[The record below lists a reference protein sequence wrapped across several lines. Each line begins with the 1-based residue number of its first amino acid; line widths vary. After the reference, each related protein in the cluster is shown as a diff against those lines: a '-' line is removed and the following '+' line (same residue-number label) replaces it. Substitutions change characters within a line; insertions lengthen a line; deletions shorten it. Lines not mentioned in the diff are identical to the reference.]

1 MIESENER
9 GVKLSMKKKI
19 LATLMLSTVVL
30 SNVSY
35 VAVISANDIDSQ
47 IEAKNQEISSLTVQ
61 QAAAQQQVDEIQGQ
75 VDEIVAEQAK
85 LNEENTR
92 LESESASLAAEI
104 ERLSADIVSR
114 DGALKEQARS
124 AQVDASAS
132 SYINTIL
139 DSKSIVDAV
148 SRVNAMREIV
158 AANNRMLEQQKTDK
172 EVIVEKQ
179 KANQEAINTL
189 AANRQKLEDDAQVL
203 EVRQAELK
211 AAQLNLAAEKATA
224 EDEKSALLA
233 EKAAAEEA
241 ARQAA
246 ARQAAYEAQQAALA
260 QQQAAQQ
267 QAAVQQVVATQQQV
281 ASTQEQVAS
290 VSTPVAESTVTET
303 ASVSEQS
310 QAEVAVQQPVAT
322 ASSSST
328 TSTTS
333 SSTTTS
339 SGSSAASNNAKYDA
353 SSYPV
358 GECTWGVKSQVSWV
372 GPYWGNANQWVAS
385 ARAEGFSVGTTPQVG
400 AVAVWVGGTY
410 GHVALVT
417 AVESSTN
424 IQVSESNYMG
434 RRYIGNHRGWFNPT
448 TTSEGT
454 VYYIYPPY

>member
-1 MIESENER
+1 
-9 GVKLSMKKKI
+9 MKKKI

-47 IEAKNQEISSLTVQ
+47 IEAKNQEISSLTEQ
-61 QAAAQQQVDEIQGQ
+61 QAAAQQQVDNIQGQ

-85 LNEENTR
+85 LNEENAR

-158 AANNRMLEQQKTDK
+158 SANNRMLEQQKTDK
-172 EVIVEKQ
+172 EAIVEKQ
-179 KANQEAINTL
+179 KANQEAIKTL

-233 EKAAAEEA
+233 EKSAAEEA

-246 ARQAAYEAQQAALA
+246 ARQAAYEAQQVALA
-260 QQQAAQQ
+260 QQQA
-267 QAAVQQVVATQQQV
+267 V
-281 ASTQEQVAS
+281 SI
-290 VSTPVAESTVTET
+290 VSTPVAQSSTET
-303 ASVSEQS
+303 VVTSSQSQVVEQS
-310 QAEVAVQQPVAT
+310 TTVSTPSN
-322 ASSSST
+322 SSSS
-328 TSTTS
+328 S
-333 SSTTTS
+333 SSS
-339 SGSSAASNNAKYDA
+339 SSSAASNNARYNA

-358 GECTWGVKSQVSWV
+358 GECTWGVKSQLSWV

-400 AVAVWVGGTY
+400 AVAVWVGGAY

-454 VYYIYPPY
+454 VYYIYPSY

>member
-1 MIESENER
+1 
-9 GVKLSMKKKI
+9 MKKKI

-47 IEAKNQEISSLTVQ
+47 IEAKNQEISSLTEQ
-61 QAAAQQQVDEIQGQ
+61 QAAAQQQVDNIQGQ

-85 LNEENTR
+85 LNEENAR

-158 AANNRMLEQQKTDK
+158 TANNRMLEQQKTDK
-172 EVIVEKQ
+172 EAIVEKQ
-179 KANQEAINTL
+179 KANQEAIKTL

-233 EKAAAEEA
+233 EKSAAEEA

-246 ARQAAYEAQQAALA
+246 ARQAAYEAQQVALA
-260 QQQAAQQ
+260 QQQAA
-267 QAAVQQVVATQQQV
+267 
-281 ASTQEQVAS
+281 SI
-290 VSTPVAESTVTET
+290 VSTPVAQSSTET
-303 ASVSEQS
+303 VVTSSQSQVVEQS
-310 QAEVAVQQPVAT
+310 TTVSTPSN
-322 ASSSST
+322 SSSS
-328 TSTTS
+328 S
-333 SSTTTS
+333 SSS
-339 SGSSAASNNAKYDA
+339 SSSAASNNARYDA
-353 SSYPV
+353 KSYYV
-358 GECTWGVKSQVSWV
+358 GECTWGVKSQLSWV

-400 AVAVWVGGTY
+400 AVAVWVGGAY
-410 GHVALVT
+410 GHVAVVT

-454 VYYIYPPY
+454 VYYIYPSY

>member
-1 MIESENER
+1 
-9 GVKLSMKKKI
+9 MKKKI

-47 IEAKNQEISSLTVQ
+47 IEAKNQEISSLTEQ
-61 QAAAQQQVDEIQGQ
+61 QAAAQQQVDNIQGQ

-85 LNEENTR
+85 LNEENAR

-158 AANNRMLEQQKTDK
+158 TANNRMLEQQKTDK
-172 EVIVEKQ
+172 EAIVEKQ
-179 KANQEAINTL
+179 KANQEAIKTL

-224 EDEKSALLA
+224 EDEKSGLLA
-233 EKAAAEEA
+233 EKSAAEEA

-246 ARQAAYEAQQAALA
+246 ARQAAYEAQQVALA
-260 QQQAAQQ
+260 QQQAA
-267 QAAVQQVVATQQQV
+267 
-281 ASTQEQVAS
+281 SI
-290 VSTPVAESTVTET
+290 VSTPVAQSSTET
-303 ASVSEQS
+303 VVTSSQSQVVEQS
-310 QAEVAVQQPVAT
+310 TTVSTPSN
-322 ASSSST
+322 SSSS
-328 TSTTS
+328 S
-333 SSTTTS
+333 SSS
-339 SGSSAASNNAKYDA
+339 SSSAASNNARYNA

-358 GECTWGVKSQVSWV
+358 GECTWGVKSQLSWV

-400 AVAVWVGGTY
+400 AVAVWVGGAY

-454 VYYIYPPY
+454 VYYIYPSY

>member
-1 MIESENER
+1 
-9 GVKLSMKKKI
+9 MKKKI

-47 IEAKNQEISSLTVQ
+47 IEAKNQEINSLTAQ
-61 QAAAQQQVDEIQGQ
+61 QAAAQQQVDNIQAQ

-85 LNEENTR
+85 LNEENAR
-92 LESESASLAAEI
+92 LESESASLEAEI

-158 AANNRMLEQQKTDK
+158 TANNRMLEQQKTDK
-172 EVIVEKQ
+172 EAIVEKQ
-179 KANQEAINTL
+179 KANQEAIKTL

-233 EKAAAEEA
+233 EKSAAEEA

-246 ARQAAYEAQQAALA
+246 ARQAAYEAQQVALA
-260 QQQAAQQ
+260 QQQAA
-267 QAAVQQVVATQQQV
+267 
-281 ASTQEQVAS
+281 SI
-290 VSTPVAESTVTET
+290 VSTPVAQSSTET
-303 ASVSEQS
+303 VVTSSQSQVVEQS
-310 QAEVAVQQPVAT
+310 TTVSTPSN
-322 ASSSST
+322 SSSS
-328 TSTTS
+328 S
-333 SSTTTS
+333 SSS
-339 SGSSAASNNAKYDA
+339 SSSAASNNASYNA

-358 GECTWGVKSQVSWV
+358 GECTWGVKSQLSWV

-400 AVAVWVGGTY
+400 AVAVWVGGAY
-410 GHVALVT
+410 GHVAVVT

-424 IQVSESNYMG
+424 IQVSESNYLG

-454 VYYIYPPY
+454 VYYIYPSY

>member
-1 MIESENER
+1 
-9 GVKLSMKKKI
+9 MKKKI
-19 LATLMLSTVVL
+19 FATLMLSTVVL

-47 IEAKNQEISSLTVQ
+47 IEAKNQEISSLTEQ
-61 QAAAQQQVDEIQGQ
+61 QAAAQQQVDNLQAQ

-85 LNEENTR
+85 LNEENAR

-158 AANNRMLEQQKTDK
+158 TANNRMLEQQKIDK
-172 EVIVEKQ
+172 EAIVEKQ
-179 KANQEAINTL
+179 KANQEAIKTL

-233 EKAAAEEA
+233 EKSAAEEA

-246 ARQAAYEAQQAALA
+246 ARQAAYEAQQVALA
-260 QQQAAQQ
+260 QQQAA
-267 QAAVQQVVATQQQV
+267 
-281 ASTQEQVAS
+281 SI
-290 VSTPVAESTVTET
+290 VSTPVAQSSTET
-303 ASVSEQS
+303 VVTFSQSQVVEQS
-310 QAEVAVQQPVAT
+310 TTVSTPSNS
-322 ASSSST
+322 SSSST
-328 TSTTS
+328 S
-333 SSTTTS
+333 SS
-339 SGSSAASNNAKYDA
+339 SSAASNNARYNA

-434 RRYIGNHRGWFNPT
+434 RRYIDNHRGWFNPT

-454 VYYIYPPY
+454 VYYIYPSY

>member
-1 MIESENER
+1 
-9 GVKLSMKKKI
+9 MKKKI

-47 IEAKNQEISSLTVQ
+47 IEAKNQEISSLTEQ
-61 QAAAQQQVDEIQGQ
+61 QAAAQQQVDNIQGQ

-85 LNEENTR
+85 LNEENAR
-92 LESESASLAAEI
+92 LESESASLEAEI

-158 AANNRMLEQQKTDK
+158 TANNRMLEQQKTDK
-172 EVIVEKQ
+172 EAIVEKQ
-179 KANQEAINTL
+179 KANQEAIKTL

-233 EKAAAEEA
+233 EKSAAEEA

-246 ARQAAYEAQQAALA
+246 ARQAAYEAQQVALA
-260 QQQAAQQ
+260 QQQAASIVSIPVAQSSTETVVTSSQ
-267 QAAVQQVVATQQQV
+267 SQVVEQ
-281 ASTQEQVAS
+281 STT
-290 VSTPVAESTVTET
+290 VSTPSN
-303 ASVSEQS
+303 
-310 QAEVAVQQPVAT
+310 
-322 ASSSST
+322 SSSS
-328 TSTTS
+328 S
-333 SSTTTS
+333 SSLS
-339 SGSSAASNNAKYDA
+339 SSAASNNARYDA

-358 GECTWGVKSQVSWV
+358 GECTWGVKSQLSWV
-372 GPYWGNANQWVAS
+372 GPYWGNANQWGAS

-400 AVAVWVGGTY
+400 AVAVWVGGAY

-454 VYYIYPPY
+454 VYYIYPSY

>member
-1 MIESENER
+1 
-9 GVKLSMKKKI
+9 MKKRI

-30 SNVSY
+30 SNFNY
-35 VAVISANDIDSQ
+35 VAVINANDVDSQ
-47 IEAKNQEISSLTVQ
+47 IAAKEQQINELTAQ
-61 QAAAQQQVDEIQGQ
+61 QVAAQQQVDSIQGQ
-75 VDEIVAEQAK
+75 VDEIVAEQEK
-85 LNEENTR
+85 LTEENTR
-92 LESESASLAAEI
+92 LEEESKVLSADI
-104 ERLSADIVSR
+104 DRLSADIVSR

-124 AQVDASAS
+124 AQTDASAS

-158 AANNRMLEQQKTDK
+158 SANNRMLEQQKLDK
-172 EVIVEKQ
+172 EAIVEKQ
-179 KANQEAINTL
+179 KANQEAINVL
-189 AANRQKLEDDAQVL
+189 AANRQKLEDDAQIL
-203 EVRQAELK
+203 QVRQAELQV
-211 AAQLNLAAEKATA
+211 AQLNLAAEKATA
-224 EDEKSALLA
+224 EDEKNSLL
-233 EKAAAEEA
+233 EQKAAAEEA

-246 ARQAAYEAQQAALA
+246 ARQAEYEAQQRALA
-260 QQQAAQQ
+260 QQQSASVTAPIVTAPVTEASSTNTTTENASSDAAV
-267 QAAVQQVVATQQQV
+267 VQQVAQT
-281 ASTQEQVAS
+281 
-290 VSTPVAESTVTET
+290 TVTE
-303 ASVSEQS
+303 SV
-310 QAEVAVQQPVAT
+310 PVST
-322 ASSSST
+322 VSSSS
-328 TSTTS
+328 
-333 SSTTTS
+333 
-339 SGSSAASNNAKYDA
+339 SSASSNAQYDA

-448 TTSEGT
+448 TTSEGA
-454 VYYIYPPY
+454 VYYIYP

>member
-1 MIESENER
+1 MRESESIEE
-9 GVKLSMKKKI
+9 LCSDMKKKI
-19 LATLMLSTVVL
+19 LATIMLSTVVL
-30 SNVSY
+30 SNANY
-35 VAVISANDIDSQ
+35 VAVISANDVDSQ
-47 IEAKNQEISSLTVQ
+47 IAAKNQQISELTAQ
-61 QAAAQQQVDEIQGQ
+61 QAEAQQQVDAIQGQ
-75 VDEIVAEQAK
+75 VDAIVSEQAK
-85 LNEENTR
+85 LTEENTR
-92 LESESASLAAEI
+92 LEAESQTLAADI

-124 AQVDASAS
+124 AQIDGSAS

-158 AANNRMLEQQKTDK
+158 SANNRMLEQQKADK
-172 EVIVEKQ
+172 EAIVEKQ
-179 KANQEAINTL
+179 KANQEAITTL

-203 EVRQAELK
+203 QVRQAELE
-211 AAQLNLAAEKATA
+211 AAKLNLAVQKATA
-224 EDEKSALLA
+224 EDEKNSLLA
-233 EKAAAEEA
+233 QKAAAEEA

-246 ARQAAYEAQQAALA
+246 ARQAEYQAQQAALA
-260 QQQAAQQ
+260 QQQVASVTAPIVT
-267 QAAVQQVVATQQQV
+267 APVNTSSNSAVVQQVAQT
-281 ASTQEQVAS
+281 
-290 VSTPVAESTVTET
+290 TVTE
-303 ASVSEQS
+303 SV
-310 QAEVAVQQPVAT
+310 PVST
-322 ASSSST
+322 ASSSS
-328 TSTTS
+328 S
-333 SSTTTS
+333 S
-339 SGSSAASNNAKYDA
+339 ASNNAQYNA

-448 TTSEGT
+448 TTSDGA
-454 VYYIYPPY
+454 VYYIYP

>member
-1 MIESENER
+1 
-9 GVKLSMKKKI
+9 MKKKI

-47 IEAKNQEISSLTVQ
+47 IEAKNQEISSLTEQ
-61 QAAAQQQVDEIQGQ
+61 QAAAQQQVDNIQGQ

-85 LNEENTR
+85 LNEENAR
-92 LESESASLAAEI
+92 LESESASLVAEI

-158 AANNRMLEQQKTDK
+158 TANNRMLEQQKTDK
-172 EVIVEKQ
+172 EAIVEKQ
-179 KANQEAINTL
+179 KANQEAIKTL

-233 EKAAAEEA
+233 EKSAAEEA

-246 ARQAAYEAQQAALA
+246 ARQAAYEAQQVALA
-260 QQQAAQQ
+260 QQQAA
-267 QAAVQQVVATQQQV
+267 
-281 ASTQEQVAS
+281 SI
-290 VSTPVAESTVTET
+290 VSTPVAQSSTET
-303 ASVSEQS
+303 VVTSSQSQVVEQS
-310 QAEVAVQQPVAT
+310 TTVSTPSN
-322 ASSSST
+322 SSSS
-328 TSTTS
+328 S
-333 SSTTTS
+333 SSS
-339 SGSSAASNNAKYDA
+339 SSSAASNNAKYDA
-353 SSYPV
+353 KSYYV
-358 GECTWGVKSQVSWV
+358 GECTWGVKSQLSWV

-400 AVAVWVGGTY
+400 AVAVWVGGAY
-410 GHVALVT
+410 GHVAVVT

-454 VYYIYPPY
+454 VYYIYPSY

>member
-1 MIESENER
+1 
-9 GVKLSMKKKI
+9 MKKKI

-47 IEAKNQEISSLTVQ
+47 IEAKNQEISSLTEQ
-61 QAAAQQQVDEIQGQ
+61 QAAAQQQVDNIQGQ

-85 LNEENTR
+85 LNEENAR

-158 AANNRMLEQQKTDK
+158 SANNRMLEQQKTDK
-172 EVIVEKQ
+172 EAIVEKQ
-179 KANQEAINTL
+179 KANQEAIKTL

-224 EDEKSALLA
+224 EDEKSGLLA
-233 EKAAAEEA
+233 EKSAAEEA

-246 ARQAAYEAQQAALA
+246 ARQAAYEAQQVALA
-260 QQQAAQQ
+260 QQQAA
-267 QAAVQQVVATQQQV
+267 
-281 ASTQEQVAS
+281 SI
-290 VSTPVAESTVTET
+290 VSTPVAQPSTET
-303 ASVSEQS
+303 VVTSSQSQVVEQS
-310 QAEVAVQQPVAT
+310 TTVSTPSN
-322 ASSSST
+322 SSSS
-328 TSTTS
+328 S
-333 SSTTTS
+333 SSLS
-339 SGSSAASNNAKYDA
+339 SSAASNNARYDA

-358 GECTWGVKSQVSWV
+358 GECTWGVKSQLSWV

-400 AVAVWVGGTY
+400 AVAVWVGGAY

-454 VYYIYPPY
+454 VYYIYPSY

>member
-1 MIESENER
+1 
-9 GVKLSMKKKI
+9 MKKKI

-47 IEAKNQEISSLTVQ
+47 IEVKNQEISSLTAQ
-61 QAAAQQQVDEIQGQ
+61 QAAAQQQVDNIQAQ

-85 LNEENTR
+85 LNEENAR
-92 LESESASLAAEI
+92 LESESASLEAEI

-158 AANNRMLEQQKTDK
+158 TANNRMLEQQKTDK
-172 EVIVEKQ
+172 EAIVEKQ
-179 KANQEAINTL
+179 KANQEAIKTL

-233 EKAAAEEA
+233 EKSAAEEA

-246 ARQAAYEAQQAALA
+246 ARQAAYEAQQVALA
-260 QQQAAQQ
+260 QQQAA
-267 QAAVQQVVATQQQV
+267 
-281 ASTQEQVAS
+281 SI
-290 VSTPVAESTVTET
+290 VSTPVAQPSTET
-303 ASVSEQS
+303 VVTSSQSQVVEQS
-310 QAEVAVQQPVAT
+310 TTVST
-322 ASSSST
+322 SSNSSSSN
-328 TSTTS
+328 S
-333 SSTTTS
+333 SSS
-339 SGSSAASNNAKYDA
+339 SPSLSSSAASNNARYDA
-353 SSYPV
+353 KSYYV

-400 AVAVWVGGTY
+400 AVAVWVGGAY

-454 VYYIYPPY
+454 VYYIYPSY

>member
-1 MIESENER
+1 
-9 GVKLSMKKKI
+9 MKKKI

-47 IEAKNQEISSLTVQ
+47 IEVKNQEISSLTAQ
-61 QAAAQQQVDEIQGQ
+61 QAAAQQQVDNLQAQ

-85 LNEENTR
+85 LNEENAR

-158 AANNRMLEQQKTDK
+158 TANNRMLEQQKTDK
-172 EVIVEKQ
+172 EAIVEKQ
-179 KANQEAINTL
+179 KANQEAIKTL

-233 EKAAAEEA
+233 EKSAAEEA

-246 ARQAAYEAQQAALA
+246 ARQAAYEAQQVALA
-260 QQQAAQQ
+260 QQQAA
-267 QAAVQQVVATQQQV
+267 
-281 ASTQEQVAS
+281 SI
-290 VSTPVAESTVTET
+290 VSTPVAQSSTET
-303 ASVSEQS
+303 VVTSSQS
-310 QAEVAVQQPVAT
+310 QVVEQTTTVSTPSNS
-322 ASSSST
+322 SSSST
-328 TSTTS
+328 S
-333 SSTTTS
+333 SS
-339 SGSSAASNNAKYDA
+339 SSAASNNARYNA

-434 RRYIGNHRGWFNPT
+434 RRYIDNHRGWFNPT

-454 VYYIYPPY
+454 VYYIYPSY

>member
-1 MIESENER
+1 
-9 GVKLSMKKKI
+9 MKKKI

-47 IEAKNQEISSLTVQ
+47 IEVKNQEISSLTAQ
-61 QAAAQQQVDEIQGQ
+61 QAAAQQQVDNIQGQ

-85 LNEENTR
+85 LNEENAR

-158 AANNRMLEQQKTDK
+158 TANNRMLEQQKTDK
-172 EVIVEKQ
+172 EAIVEKQ
-179 KANQEAINTL
+179 KANQEAIKTL

-233 EKAAAEEA
+233 EKSAAEEA

-246 ARQAAYEAQQAALA
+246 ARQAAYEAQQVALA
-260 QQQAAQQ
+260 QQQAA
-267 QAAVQQVVATQQQV
+267 
-281 ASTQEQVAS
+281 SI
-290 VSTPVAESTVTET
+290 VSTPVAQSSTET
-303 ASVSEQS
+303 VVTSSQSQVVEQS
-310 QAEVAVQQPVAT
+310 TTVSTPSN
-322 ASSSST
+322 SSSS
-328 TSTTS
+328 S
-333 SSTTTS
+333 SSS
-339 SGSSAASNNAKYDA
+339 SSSAASNNARYDA

-358 GECTWGVKSQVSWV
+358 GECTWGVKSQLSWV

-400 AVAVWVGGTY
+400 AVAVWVGGAY
-410 GHVALVT
+410 GHVAVVT

-454 VYYIYPPY
+454 VYYIYPSY

>member
-1 MIESENER
+1 
-9 GVKLSMKKKI
+9 MKKKI

-47 IEAKNQEISSLTVQ
+47 IEAKNQEISSLTEQ
-61 QAAAQQQVDEIQGQ
+61 QAAAQQQVDNIQGQ

-85 LNEENTR
+85 LNEENAR

-158 AANNRMLEQQKTDK
+158 TANNRMLEQQKTDK
-172 EVIVEKQ
+172 EAILEKQ
-179 KANQEAINTL
+179 KANQEAIKTL

-233 EKAAAEEA
+233 EKSAAEEA

-246 ARQAAYEAQQAALA
+246 ARQAAYEAQQVALA
-260 QQQAAQQ
+260 QQQAA
-267 QAAVQQVVATQQQV
+267 
-281 ASTQEQVAS
+281 SI
-290 VSTPVAESTVTET
+290 VSTPVAQPSTET
-303 ASVSEQS
+303 VVTSSQS
-310 QAEVAVQQPVAT
+310 QVVEQTTTVSTPSN
-322 ASSSST
+322 SSSS
-328 TSTTS
+328 SPS
-333 SSTTTS
+333 SS
-339 SGSSAASNNAKYDA
+339 SSAASNNARYDA
-353 SSYPV
+353 KSYYV

-400 AVAVWVGGTY
+400 AVAVWVGGAY

-454 VYYIYPPY
+454 VYYIYPSY

>member
-1 MIESENER
+1 
-9 GVKLSMKKKI
+9 MKKKI

-47 IEAKNQEISSLTVQ
+47 IEAKNQEISSLTEQ
-61 QAAAQQQVDEIQGQ
+61 QAAAQQQVDNIQGQ
-75 VDEIVAEQAK
+75 VDEIVAEQAN
-85 LNEENTR
+85 LNEENAR

-158 AANNRMLEQQKTDK
+158 TANNRMLEQQKTDK
-172 EVIVEKQ
+172 EAILEKQ
-179 KANQEAINTL
+179 KANQEAIKTL

-233 EKAAAEEA
+233 EKSVAEEA

-246 ARQAAYEAQQAALA
+246 ARQAAYEAQQVALA
-260 QQQAAQQ
+260 QQQAA
-267 QAAVQQVVATQQQV
+267 
-281 ASTQEQVAS
+281 SI
-290 VSTPVAESTVTET
+290 VSTPVAQSSTET
-303 ASVSEQS
+303 VVTSSQSQVVEQS
-310 QAEVAVQQPVAT
+310 TTVSTPSN
-322 ASSSST
+322 SSSS
-328 TSTTS
+328 S
-333 SSTTTS
+333 SSS
-339 SGSSAASNNAKYDA
+339 SSSAASNNARYNA

-358 GECTWGVKSQVSWV
+358 GECTWGVKSQLSWV

-400 AVAVWVGGTY
+400 AVAVWVGGAY

-454 VYYIYPPY
+454 VYYIYPSY

>member
-1 MIESENER
+1 
-9 GVKLSMKKKI
+9 MKKKI

-47 IEAKNQEISSLTVQ
+47 IEAKNQEISSLTEQ
-61 QAAAQQQVDEIQGQ
+61 QAAAQQQVDNIQGQ

-85 LNEENTR
+85 LNEENAR

-158 AANNRMLEQQKTDK
+158 TANNRMLEQQKTDK
-172 EVIVEKQ
+172 EAIVEKQ
-179 KANQEAINTL
+179 KANQEAIKTL

-233 EKAAAEEA
+233 EKSAAEEA

-246 ARQAAYEAQQAALA
+246 ARQAAYEAQQVALA
-260 QQQAAQQ
+260 QQQAA
-267 QAAVQQVVATQQQV
+267 
-281 ASTQEQVAS
+281 SI
-290 VSTPVAESTVTET
+290 VSTPVAQSSTEIVVT
-303 ASVSEQS
+303 SSQSQVVEQS
-310 QAEVAVQQPVAT
+310 TTVSTPSN
-322 ASSSST
+322 SSSS
-328 TSTTS
+328 S
-333 SSTTTS
+333 SSS
-339 SGSSAASNNAKYDA
+339 SSSAASNNARYDA

-358 GECTWGVKSQVSWV
+358 GECTWGVKSQLSWV

-400 AVAVWVGGTY
+400 AVAVWVGGAY

-454 VYYIYPPY
+454 VYYIYPSY

>member
-1 MIESENER
+1 
-9 GVKLSMKKKI
+9 MKKKI

-47 IEAKNQEISSLTVQ
+47 IEVKNQEISSLTAQ
-61 QAAAQQQVDEIQGQ
+61 QAAAQQQVDNIQGQ

-85 LNEENTR
+85 LNEENAR
-92 LESESASLAAEI
+92 LESESASLEAEI

-158 AANNRMLEQQKTDK
+158 TANNRMLEQQKTDK
-172 EVIVEKQ
+172 EAIVEKQ
-179 KANQEAINTL
+179 KANQEAIKTL

-233 EKAAAEEA
+233 EKSAAEEA

-246 ARQAAYEAQQAALA
+246 ARQAAYEAQQVALA
-260 QQQAAQQ
+260 QQQAA
-267 QAAVQQVVATQQQV
+267 
-281 ASTQEQVAS
+281 SI
-290 VSTPVAESTVTET
+290 VSTPVAQPSTET
-303 ASVSEQS
+303 VVTSSQSQVVEQS
-310 QAEVAVQQPVAT
+310 TTVST
-322 ASSSST
+322 SSNSSSSN
-328 TSTTS
+328 S
-333 SSTTTS
+333 SSS
-339 SGSSAASNNAKYDA
+339 SPSLSSSAASNNARYDA
-353 SSYPV
+353 KSYYV

-372 GPYWGNANQWVAS
+372 GPYWGNAKQWVAS

-400 AVAVWVGGTY
+400 AVAVWVGGAY

-454 VYYIYPPY
+454 VYYIYPSY

>member
-1 MIESENER
+1 
-9 GVKLSMKKKI
+9 MKKKI

-47 IEAKNQEISSLTVQ
+47 IEAKNQEISSLTEQ
-61 QAAAQQQVDEIQGQ
+61 QAAAQQQVDNIQGQ

-85 LNEENTR
+85 LNEENAR

-158 AANNRMLEQQKTDK
+158 SANNRMLEQQKTDK
-172 EVIVEKQ
+172 EAILEKQ
-179 KANQEAINTL
+179 KANQEAIKTL

-233 EKAAAEEA
+233 EKSAAEEA

-246 ARQAAYEAQQAALA
+246 ARQAAYEAQQVALA
-260 QQQAAQQ
+260 QQQAA
-267 QAAVQQVVATQQQV
+267 
-281 ASTQEQVAS
+281 SI
-290 VSTPVAESTVTET
+290 VSTPVAQPSTET
-303 ASVSEQS
+303 VVTSSQSQVVEQS
-310 QAEVAVQQPVAT
+310 TTVSTPSN
-322 ASSSST
+322 SSSS
-328 TSTTS
+328 S
-333 SSTTTS
+333 SSLS
-339 SGSSAASNNAKYDA
+339 SSAASNNARYDA

-358 GECTWGVKSQVSWV
+358 GECTWGVKSQLSWV

-400 AVAVWVGGTY
+400 AVAVWVGGAY

-454 VYYIYPPY
+454 VYYIYPSY

>member
-1 MIESENER
+1 
-9 GVKLSMKKKI
+9 MKKKI

-47 IEAKNQEISSLTVQ
+47 IEAKNQEISSLTEQ
-61 QAAAQQQVDEIQGQ
+61 QAAAQQQVDNIQGQ

-85 LNEENTR
+85 LNEENSR

-158 AANNRMLEQQKTDK
+158 TANNRMLEQQKTDK
-172 EVIVEKQ
+172 EAIVEKQ
-179 KANQEAINTL
+179 KANQEAIKTL

-211 AAQLNLAAEKATA
+211 AAQLNLAAEKSTA

-233 EKAAAEEA
+233 EKSAAEEA

-246 ARQAAYEAQQAALA
+246 ARQAAYEAQQVALA
-260 QQQAAQQ
+260 QQQAA
-267 QAAVQQVVATQQQV
+267 
-281 ASTQEQVAS
+281 SI
-290 VSTPVAESTVTET
+290 VSTPVAQSSTET
-303 ASVSEQS
+303 VVTSSQSQVVEQS
-310 QAEVAVQQPVAT
+310 TTVSTPSN
-322 ASSSST
+322 SSSS
-328 TSTTS
+328 S
-333 SSTTTS
+333 
-339 SGSSAASNNAKYDA
+339 SSAASNNARYDA

-358 GECTWGVKSQVSWV
+358 GECTWGVKSQLSWV

-400 AVAVWVGGTY
+400 AVAVWVGGAY
-410 GHVALVT
+410 GHVALVS

-454 VYYIYPPY
+454 VYYIYPSY

>member
-1 MIESENER
+1 
-9 GVKLSMKKKI
+9 MKKKI

-47 IEAKNQEISSLTVQ
+47 IEAKNQEISSLTAQ
-61 QAAAQQQVDEIQGQ
+61 QAAAQQQVDNIQAQ

-85 LNEENTR
+85 LNEENAR

-158 AANNRMLEQQKTDK
+158 TANNRMLEQQKTDK
-172 EVIVEKQ
+172 EAIVEKQ
-179 KANQEAINTL
+179 KANQEAIKTL

-233 EKAAAEEA
+233 EKSAAEEA

-246 ARQAAYEAQQAALA
+246 ARQAAYEAQQVALA
-260 QQQAAQQ
+260 QQQAA
-267 QAAVQQVVATQQQV
+267 
-281 ASTQEQVAS
+281 SI
-290 VSTPVAESTVTET
+290 VSTPVAQPSTET
-303 ASVSEQS
+303 VVTSSQSQVVEQS
-310 QAEVAVQQPVAT
+310 TTVSTPSN
-322 ASSSST
+322 SSSS
-328 TSTTS
+328 SPS
-333 SSTTTS
+333 SS
-339 SGSSAASNNAKYDA
+339 SSAASNNARYDA
-353 SSYPV
+353 KSYDV

-400 AVAVWVGGTY
+400 AVAVWVGGAY

-454 VYYIYPPY
+454 VYYIYPSY

>member
-1 MIESENER
+1 
-9 GVKLSMKKKI
+9 MKKKI

-47 IEAKNQEISSLTVQ
+47 IEAKNQEISSLTEQ
-61 QAAAQQQVDEIQGQ
+61 QAAAQQQVDNIQAQ

-85 LNEENTR
+85 LNEENAR

-158 AANNRMLEQQKTDK
+158 TANNRMLEQQKTDK
-172 EVIVEKQ
+172 EAIVEKQ
-179 KANQEAINTL
+179 KANQEAIKTL

-233 EKAAAEEA
+233 EKSAAEEA

-246 ARQAAYEAQQAALA
+246 ARQAAYEAQQVALA
-260 QQQAAQQ
+260 QQQAA
-267 QAAVQQVVATQQQV
+267 
-281 ASTQEQVAS
+281 SI
-290 VSTPVAESTVTET
+290 VSTPVAQSSTET
-303 ASVSEQS
+303 VVTSSQS
-310 QAEVAVQQPVAT
+310 QVVEQTTTVSTPSN
-322 ASSSST
+322 SSSS
-328 TSTTS
+328 SPS
-333 SSTTTS
+333 SS
-339 SGSSAASNNAKYDA
+339 SSAASNNARYDA
-353 SSYPV
+353 KSYYV

-372 GPYWGNANQWVAS
+372 GPYWGNAKQWVAS

-400 AVAVWVGGTY
+400 AVAVWVGGAY

-454 VYYIYPPY
+454 VYYIYPSY

>member
-1 MIESENER
+1 
-9 GVKLSMKKKI
+9 MKKKI

-47 IEAKNQEISSLTVQ
+47 IEVKNKEISSLTAQ
-61 QAAAQQQVDEIQGQ
+61 QAAAQQQVDNIQAQ

-85 LNEENTR
+85 LNEENAR
-92 LESESASLAAEI
+92 LESESASLEAEI

-158 AANNRMLEQQKTDK
+158 TANNRMLEQQKTDK
-172 EVIVEKQ
+172 EAIVEKQ
-179 KANQEAINTL
+179 KANQEAIKTL
-189 AANRQKLEDDAQVL
+189 VANRQKLEDDAQVL

-233 EKAAAEEA
+233 EKTAAEEA

-246 ARQAAYEAQQAALA
+246 ARQAAYEAQQVALA
-260 QQQAAQQ
+260 QQQAA
-267 QAAVQQVVATQQQV
+267 
-281 ASTQEQVAS
+281 SI
-290 VSTPVAESTVTET
+290 VSTPVAQSSTET
-303 ASVSEQS
+303 VVTSSQSQVVEQS
-310 QAEVAVQQPVAT
+310 TTVSTPSN
-322 ASSSST
+322 SSSS
-328 TSTTS
+328 S
-333 SSTTTS
+333 SSS
-339 SGSSAASNNAKYDA
+339 SSSAASNNARYNA

-358 GECTWGVKSQVSWV
+358 GECTWGVKSQLSWV

-400 AVAVWVGGTY
+400 AVAVWVGGAY
-410 GHVALVT
+410 GHVAVVT

-424 IQVSESNYMG
+424 IQVSESNYLG

-454 VYYIYPPY
+454 VYYIYPSY

>member
-1 MIESENER
+1 
-9 GVKLSMKKKI
+9 MKKKI

-47 IEAKNQEISSLTVQ
+47 LEAKNQEISSLTEQ
-61 QAAAQQQVDEIQGQ
+61 QAAAQQQVDNIQGQ

-85 LNEENTR
+85 LNEENAR

-158 AANNRMLEQQKTDK
+158 SANNRMLEQQKTDK
-172 EVIVEKQ
+172 EAIVEKQ
-179 KANQEAINTL
+179 KANQEAIKTL

-233 EKAAAEEA
+233 EKSAAEEA

-246 ARQAAYEAQQAALA
+246 ARQAAYEAQQVALA
-260 QQQAAQQ
+260 QQQAA
-267 QAAVQQVVATQQQV
+267 
-281 ASTQEQVAS
+281 SI
-290 VSTPVAESTVTET
+290 VSTPVAQSSTET
-303 ASVSEQS
+303 VVTSSQSQVVEQS
-310 QAEVAVQQPVAT
+310 TTVSTPSN
-322 ASSSST
+322 SSSS
-328 TSTTS
+328 S
-333 SSTTTS
+333 SSS
-339 SGSSAASNNAKYDA
+339 SSSAASNNARYNA

-358 GECTWGVKSQVSWV
+358 GECTWGVKSQLSWV

-400 AVAVWVGGTY
+400 AVAVWVGGAY

-454 VYYIYPPY
+454 VYYIYPSY

>member
-1 MIESENER
+1 
-9 GVKLSMKKKI
+9 MKKKI

-47 IEAKNQEISSLTVQ
+47 IEVKNKEISSLTAQ
-61 QAAAQQQVDEIQGQ
+61 QAAAQQQVDNIQGQ

-85 LNEENTR
+85 LNEENAR
-92 LESESASLAAEI
+92 LESESASLEAEI

-158 AANNRMLEQQKTDK
+158 TANNRMLEQQKTDK
-172 EVIVEKQ
+172 EAIVEKQ
-179 KANQEAINTL
+179 KANQEAIKTL

-233 EKAAAEEA
+233 EKSAAEEA

-246 ARQAAYEAQQAALA
+246 ARQAAYEAQQVALA
-260 QQQAAQQ
+260 QQQAA
-267 QAAVQQVVATQQQV
+267 
-281 ASTQEQVAS
+281 SI
-290 VSTPVAESTVTET
+290 VSTPVAQSSTET
-303 ASVSEQS
+303 VVTSSQSQVVEQS
-310 QAEVAVQQPVAT
+310 TTVSTPSN
-322 ASSSST
+322 SSSS
-328 TSTTS
+328 S
-333 SSTTTS
+333 
-339 SGSSAASNNAKYDA
+339 SSAASNNARYNA

-358 GECTWGVKSQVSWV
+358 GECTWGVKSQLSWV

-400 AVAVWVGGTY
+400 AVAVWVGGAY

-454 VYYIYPPY
+454 VYYIYPSY

>member
-1 MIESENER
+1 
-9 GVKLSMKKKI
+9 MKKKI

-35 VAVISANDIDSQ
+35 VTVISANDIDSQ
-47 IEAKNQEISSLTVQ
+47 IEAKNQEISSLTEQ
-61 QAAAQQQVDEIQGQ
+61 QAAAQQQVDNIQGQ

-85 LNEENTR
+85 LNEENAR

-158 AANNRMLEQQKTDK
+158 TANNRMLEQQKTDK
-172 EVIVEKQ
+172 EAIVEKQ
-179 KANQEAINTL
+179 KANQEAIKTL

-224 EDEKSALLA
+224 EDEKSGLLA
-233 EKAAAEEA
+233 EKSAAEEA

-246 ARQAAYEAQQAALA
+246 ARQAAYEAQQVALA
-260 QQQAAQQ
+260 QQQAA
-267 QAAVQQVVATQQQV
+267 
-281 ASTQEQVAS
+281 SI
-290 VSTPVAESTVTET
+290 VSTPVAQSSTET
-303 ASVSEQS
+303 VVTSSQSQVVEQS
-310 QAEVAVQQPVAT
+310 TTVSTPSN
-322 ASSSST
+322 SSSS
-328 TSTTS
+328 S
-333 SSTTTS
+333 SSS
-339 SGSSAASNNAKYDA
+339 SSSAASNNARYDA

-358 GECTWGVKSQVSWV
+358 GECTWGVKSQLSWV

-400 AVAVWVGGTY
+400 AVAVWVGGVY

-454 VYYIYPPY
+454 VYYIYPSY

>member
-1 MIESENER
+1 
-9 GVKLSMKKKI
+9 MKKKI

-47 IEAKNQEISSLTVQ
+47 IEAKNQEISSLTEQ
-61 QAAAQQQVDEIQGQ
+61 QAAAQQQVDNIQGQ

-85 LNEENTR
+85 LNEENAR
-92 LESESASLAAEI
+92 LESESASLVAEI

-158 AANNRMLEQQKTDK
+158 TANNRMLEQQKTDK
-172 EVIVEKQ
+172 EAILEKQ
-179 KANQEAINTL
+179 KANQEAIRTL

-233 EKAAAEEA
+233 EKSAAEEA

-246 ARQAAYEAQQAALA
+246 ARQAAYEAQQVALA
-260 QQQAAQQ
+260 QQQAA
-267 QAAVQQVVATQQQV
+267 
-281 ASTQEQVAS
+281 SI
-290 VSTPVAESTVTET
+290 VSTPVAQPSTET
-303 ASVSEQS
+303 VVTSSQS
-310 QAEVAVQQPVAT
+310 QVVEQTTTVSTPSN
-322 ASSSST
+322 SSSS
-328 TSTTS
+328 SPS
-333 SSTTTS
+333 SS
-339 SGSSAASNNAKYDA
+339 SSAASNNARYDA
-353 SSYPV
+353 KSYYV
-358 GECTWGVKSQVSWV
+358 GECTWGVKSQLSWV

-400 AVAVWVGGTY
+400 AVAVWVGGAY

-454 VYYIYPPY
+454 VYYIYPSY

>member
-1 MIESENER
+1 
-9 GVKLSMKKKI
+9 MKKKI

-47 IEAKNQEISSLTVQ
+47 IEVKNQEISSLTAQ
-61 QAAAQQQVDEIQGQ
+61 QAAAQQQVDNIQAQ

-85 LNEENTR
+85 LNEENAR

-158 AANNRMLEQQKTDK
+158 TANNRMLEQQKTDK
-172 EVIVEKQ
+172 EAIVEKQ
-179 KANQEAINTL
+179 KANQEAIKTL

-233 EKAAAEEA
+233 EKSAAEEA

-246 ARQAAYEAQQAALA
+246 ARQAAYEAQQVALA
-260 QQQAAQQ
+260 QQQA
-267 QAAVQQVVATQQQV
+267 V
-281 ASTQEQVAS
+281 SI
-290 VSTPVAESTVTET
+290 VSTPVAQSSTET
-303 ASVSEQS
+303 VVTSSQSQVVEQS
-310 QAEVAVQQPVAT
+310 TTVSTPSN
-322 ASSSST
+322 SSSS
-328 TSTTS
+328 S
-333 SSTTTS
+333 SSS
-339 SGSSAASNNAKYDA
+339 SSSAASNNARYDA

-358 GECTWGVKSQVSWV
+358 GECTWGVKSQLSWV

-400 AVAVWVGGTY
+400 AVAVWGGGAY
-410 GHVALVT
+410 GHVAVVT

-454 VYYIYPPY
+454 VYYIYPSY

>member
-1 MIESENER
+1 
-9 GVKLSMKKKI
+9 MKKKI

-47 IEAKNQEISSLTVQ
+47 IEAKNQEISSLTEQ
-61 QAAAQQQVDEIQGQ
+61 QAAAQQQVDNIQGQ

-85 LNEENTR
+85 LNEENAR

-158 AANNRMLEQQKTDK
+158 TANNRMLEQQKTDK
-172 EVIVEKQ
+172 EAIVEKQ
-179 KANQEAINTL
+179 KANQEAIKTL

-233 EKAAAEEA
+233 EKTAAEEA

-246 ARQAAYEAQQAALA
+246 ARQAAYEAQQVALA
-260 QQQAAQQ
+260 QQQAA
-267 QAAVQQVVATQQQV
+267 
-281 ASTQEQVAS
+281 SI
-290 VSTPVAESTVTET
+290 VSTPVAQSSTET
-303 ASVSEQS
+303 VVTSSQSQVVEQS
-310 QAEVAVQQPVAT
+310 TTVSTPSN
-322 ASSSST
+322 SSSS
-328 TSTTS
+328 S
-333 SSTTTS
+333 S
-339 SGSSAASNNAKYDA
+339 SSAASNNARYNA

-358 GECTWGVKSQVSWV
+358 GECTWGVKSQLSWV

-454 VYYIYPPY
+454 VYYIYPSY

>member
-1 MIESENER
+1 
-9 GVKLSMKKKI
+9 MKKKI

-47 IEAKNQEISSLTVQ
+47 IEVKNQEISSLTAQ
-61 QAAAQQQVDEIQGQ
+61 QAAAQQQVDNIQGQ

-85 LNEENTR
+85 LNEENAR

-158 AANNRMLEQQKTDK
+158 TANNRMLEQQKTDK
-172 EVIVEKQ
+172 EAIVEKQ
-179 KANQEAINTL
+179 KANQEAIKTL

-233 EKAAAEEA
+233 EKSAAEEA

-246 ARQAAYEAQQAALA
+246 ARQAAYEAQQVALA
-260 QQQAAQQ
+260 QQQAA
-267 QAAVQQVVATQQQV
+267 
-281 ASTQEQVAS
+281 SI
-290 VSTPVAESTVTET
+290 VSTPVAQPSTET
-303 ASVSEQS
+303 VVTSSQSQVVEQS
-310 QAEVAVQQPVAT
+310 TTVSTPSN
-322 ASSSST
+322 SSSS
-328 TSTTS
+328 S
-333 SSTTTS
+333 SSS
-339 SGSSAASNNAKYDA
+339 SSSAASNNARYDA
-353 SSYPV
+353 KSYDV

-400 AVAVWVGGTY
+400 AVAVWVGGAY

-454 VYYIYPPY
+454 VYYIYPSY

>member
-1 MIESENER
+1 
-9 GVKLSMKKKI
+9 
-19 LATLMLSTVVL
+19 MLSTVVL

-47 IEAKNQEISSLTVQ
+47 IEVKNQEISSLTAQ
-61 QAAAQQQVDEIQGQ
+61 QAAAQQQVDNIQGQ
-75 VDEIVAEQAK
+75 IDEIVAEQAK
-85 LNEENTR
+85 LNEENAR

-158 AANNRMLEQQKTDK
+158 TANNRMLEQQKTDK
-172 EVIVEKQ
+172 EAIVEKQ
-179 KANQEAINTL
+179 KANQEAIKTL

-233 EKAAAEEA
+233 EKSAAEEA

-246 ARQAAYEAQQAALA
+246 ARQAAYEAQQVALA
-260 QQQAAQQ
+260 QQQAA
-267 QAAVQQVVATQQQV
+267 
-281 ASTQEQVAS
+281 SI
-290 VSTPVAESTVTET
+290 VSTPVAQSSTET
-303 ASVSEQS
+303 VVTSSQSQVVEQS
-310 QAEVAVQQPVAT
+310 TTVSTPSNSSSSS
-322 ASSSST
+322 SSSST
-328 TSTTS
+328 S
-333 SSTTTS
+333 SS
-339 SGSSAASNNAKYDA
+339 SSAASNNARYNA

-358 GECTWGVKSQVSWV
+358 GECTWGVKSQLSWV

-454 VYYIYPPY
+454 VYYIYPSY

>member
-1 MIESENER
+1 
-9 GVKLSMKKKI
+9 MKKKI

-47 IEAKNQEISSLTVQ
+47 IEAKNQEISSLTEQ
-61 QAAAQQQVDEIQGQ
+61 QAAAQQQVDNIQGQ

-85 LNEENTR
+85 LNEENAR
-92 LESESASLAAEI
+92 LESESASLVAEI

-158 AANNRMLEQQKTDK
+158 SANNRMLEQQKTDK
-172 EVIVEKQ
+172 EAILEKQ
-179 KANQEAINTL
+179 KANQEAIKTL

-233 EKAAAEEA
+233 EKSAAEEA

-246 ARQAAYEAQQAALA
+246 ARQAAYEAQQVALA
-260 QQQAAQQ
+260 QQQAA
-267 QAAVQQVVATQQQV
+267 
-281 ASTQEQVAS
+281 SI
-290 VSTPVAESTVTET
+290 VSTPVAQSSTET
-303 ASVSEQS
+303 VVTSSQSQVVEQS
-310 QAEVAVQQPVAT
+310 TTVSTPSN
-322 ASSSST
+322 SSSS
-328 TSTTS
+328 S
-333 SSTTTS
+333 SSLS
-339 SGSSAASNNAKYDA
+339 SSAASNNARYDA

-358 GECTWGVKSQVSWV
+358 GECTWGVKSQLSWV

-400 AVAVWVGGTY
+400 AVAVWVGGAY

-454 VYYIYPPY
+454 VYYIYPSY

>member
-1 MIESENER
+1 
-9 GVKLSMKKKI
+9 MKKKF

-47 IEAKNQEISSLTVQ
+47 IEAKNQEISSLTEQ
-61 QAAAQQQVDEIQGQ
+61 QAAAQQQVDNIQGQ

-85 LNEENTR
+85 LNEENAR
-92 LESESASLAAEI
+92 LESESASLVAEI

-158 AANNRMLEQQKTDK
+158 TANNRMLEQQKTDK
-172 EVIVEKQ
+172 EAIVEKQ
-179 KANQEAINTL
+179 KANQEAIKTL

-233 EKAAAEEA
+233 EKSAAEEA

-246 ARQAAYEAQQAALA
+246 ARQAAYEAQQVALA
-260 QQQAAQQ
+260 QQQAA
-267 QAAVQQVVATQQQV
+267 
-281 ASTQEQVAS
+281 SF
-290 VSTPVAESTVTET
+290 VSTPVAQPSTET
-303 ASVSEQS
+303 VVTSSQS
-310 QAEVAVQQPVAT
+310 QVVEQTTTVSTPSN
-322 ASSSST
+322 SSSS
-328 TSTTS
+328 SPS
-333 SSTTTS
+333 SS
-339 SGSSAASNNAKYDA
+339 SSAASNNARYDA
-353 SSYPV
+353 KSYYV

-400 AVAVWVGGTY
+400 AVAVWVGGAY

-424 IQVSESNYMG
+424 IQVSESNYLG

-454 VYYIYPPY
+454 VYYIYPSY